1 MREKTMTLC
10 AAPRPT
16 FAALGLVSH
25 VRTRSFHHT
34 REFLGRLGRLHCQP
48 DAMSHEPGRLI
59 RHPKVTVEL
68 VGADTL
74 LAGHHQVSRIQPL
87 VEGNVA
93 VLKDRPHRAAV
104 LLPARATLVDP
115 WTDGARG
122 GRPARELVRHY
133 RATARAYRAIRP
145 ADGLQVLPGGLG
157 VGKHPLPAPRRSGS
171 CCPLASPEDNLGPQV
186 GFVKYT
192 IAIFIVA
199 PTDASARFD
208 RASPSAQIAAGLAL
222 TP

>member
-1 MREKTMTLC
+1 MTLF
-10 AAPRPT
+10 AAPRPR
-16 FAALGLVSH
+16 FAASCLAAHVGLVS
-25 VRTRSFHHT
+25 FDHT
-34 REFLGRLGRLHCQP
+34 REPCWSARSVASANRMRC
-48 DAMSHEPGRLI
+48 SHEPGCLVG
-59 RHPKVTVEL
+59 HPEVTVEL

-87 VEGNVA
+87 VERNVA
-93 VLKDRPHRAAV
+93 VLEDRPHGAAV
-104 LLPARATLVDP
+104 LLPARAALVDP

-145 ADGLQVLPGGLG
+145 ADGLQVLPGGFG
-157 VGKHPLPAPRRSGS
+157 VGKTPAAAPRRSGS

-208 RASPSAQIAAGLAL
+208 GASPSVVQPPAS
-222 TP
+222 P